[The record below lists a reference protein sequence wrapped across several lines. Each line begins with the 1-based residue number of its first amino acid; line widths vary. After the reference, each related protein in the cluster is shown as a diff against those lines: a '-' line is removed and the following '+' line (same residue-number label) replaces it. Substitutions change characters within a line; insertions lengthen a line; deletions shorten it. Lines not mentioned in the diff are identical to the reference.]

1 MHRRVKIAVG
11 VVAIAAAAYGA
22 IYAKENFFVALP
34 EYPSIGKA
42 VWLPQNWSPKDADWY
57 HHADQGTVTFGVP
70 YEWFTKLEQ
79 PTIPFPAIF
88 SAAGRLADA
97 SYLDRYGFIPG
108 NIAGGNSELPI
119 GFAGGTID
127 MVGPLAINPQ
137 TKKATHTIGLTCA
150 ACHTGRF
157 THNNT
162 TVLIDGGPALTNLGA
177 LRKGLALS
185 LIYTRYWPQRFDRFA
200 TNVLGDGASD
210 EAKKALKDQLQVA
223 LGRVEKI
230 KNLEKKVERQAV
242 TEGFARL
249 DALNRIGNQVFSLDL
264 TCGKDDT
271 KCDDNYTG
279 TSAPVHYP
287 RVWNA
292 PWFLWVQYNGSIEQP
307 MVRNAGEALGVSA
320 QLALTGDK
328 TQFYQSSV
336 QFKTLHAMENL
347 LAGNPLL
354 PDEKAGFPGL
364 AAPKWPE
371 EILGPIDNA
380 RAMQGAA
387 LYKTLCQDCHLPP
400 VNSQAFWQDKRWLAP
415 NAAGQRFLDLEIV
428 KLSHIGTDPAQA
440 IDMARRTVWT
450 PDNIGITFDNFGS
463 ALGQAVEN
471 AATYW
476 YDHQTPPEPEAI
488 RDQMNGF
495 RKNGVRAPF
504 GYKVRPL
511 NGIWATPPYLHNGSV
526 PNLYALLS
534 PVSERPKTFYLGNRD
549 YDPVNV
555 GYRTDDLAG
564 GFKFDTTI
572 RGNYNTG
579 HEFNDDKTNKGVIGR
594 TLKPDERRAL
604 VEYLKTL

>member
-1 MHRRVKIAVG
+1 M
-11 VVAIAAAAYGA
+11 
-22 IYAKENFFVALP
+22 
-34 EYPSIGKA
+34 
-42 VWLPQNWSPKDADWY
+42 
-57 HHADQGTVTFGVP
+57 
-70 YEWFTKLEQ
+70 
-79 PTIPFPAIF
+79 
-88 SAAGRLADA
+88 
-97 SYLDRYGFIPG
+97 
-108 NIAGGNSELPI
+108 
-119 GFAGGTID
+119 
-127 MVGPLAINPQ
+127 
-137 TKKATHTIGLTCA
+137 
-150 ACHTGRF
+150 
-157 THNNT
+157 
-162 TVLIDGGPALTNLGA
+162 
-177 LRKGLALS
+177 
-185 LIYTRYWPQRFDRFA
+185 
-200 TNVLGDGASD
+200 
-210 EAKKALKDQLQVA
+210 
-223 LGRVEKI
+223 
-230 KNLEKKVERQAV
+230 
-242 TEGFARL
+242 
-249 DALNRIGNQVFSLDL
+249 FSLDL
-264 TCGKDDT
+264 TCGKGDT
-271 KCDDNYTG
+271 RCDDNYAG

-320 QLALTGDK
+320 QLTLTGDK
-328 TQFYQSSV
+328 TKIYQSSV

-347 LAGNPLL
+347 LAGNPLQ
-354 PDEKAGFPGL
+354 PDEKGGFPGL

-371 EILGPIDNA
+371 EILGPVDNA

-387 LYKTLCQDCHLPP
+387 LYKAICQECHLPP
-400 VNSQAFWQDKRWLAP
+400 LNSKAFWEHKRWLAP

-428 KLSHIGTDPAQA
+428 KLSHIGTDLAQA
-440 IDMARRTVWT
+440 LDMARRTVWT
-450 PDNIGITFDNFGS
+450 PDNIGITVDDFGG
-463 ALGQAVEN
+463 ALGQAVEK
-471 AATYW
+471 AVTFW

-495 RKNGVRAPF
+495 RKNGIQAPL

-604 VEYLKTL
+604 IEYLKTL